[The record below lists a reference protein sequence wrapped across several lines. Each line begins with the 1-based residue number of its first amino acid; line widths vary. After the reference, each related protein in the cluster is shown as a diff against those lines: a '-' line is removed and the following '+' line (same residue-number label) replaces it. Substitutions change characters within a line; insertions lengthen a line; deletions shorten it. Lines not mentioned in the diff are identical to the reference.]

1 MIPKSPCDPKCQKRS
16 ATCHAECE
24 KWAEYVIK
32 RDREYEEREAIRRG
46 MYTHADRM
54 RVNEKIKYIMRE
66 GKDVKTL

>member
-1 MIPKSPCDPKCQKRS
+1 MVLKSPCDPKCPKRT

-46 MYTHADRM
+46 MYSRNDRLA
-54 RVNEKIKYIMRE
+54 VNEKYKYILRS
-66 GKDVKTL
+66 GKDIKTW